1 MATQMAA
8 LRNLTHYRMGFRVA
22 VAAAAIGLPVV
33 TARSSSPSRP
43 RPRCVAG

>member
-22 VAAAAIGLPVV
+22 VAGLADDVRGSFR
-33 TARSSSPSRP
+33 A
-43 RPRCVAG
+43 